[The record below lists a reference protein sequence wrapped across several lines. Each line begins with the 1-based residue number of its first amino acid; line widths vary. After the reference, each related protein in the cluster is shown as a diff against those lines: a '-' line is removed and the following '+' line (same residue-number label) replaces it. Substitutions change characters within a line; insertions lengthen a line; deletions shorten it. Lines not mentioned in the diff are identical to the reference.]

1 MCCFTFY
8 IYHLFLLEHSY
19 YFISQCQKVW
29 MRIFS
34 GWNIFYH
41 ILFIFFSSKIHGY
54 HGIFFDAIFSNKN
67 KHILPSKINNI
78 ILYDIY
84 ILRPVYMYIY
94 LIKYNKGYI
103 LVYGFY
109 YLGLYI
115 TIYMCL
121 GTTLLT
127 LHYIEINA

>member
-1 MCCFTFY
+1 
-8 IYHLFLLEHSY
+8 
-19 YFISQCQKVW
+19 
-29 MRIFS
+29 
-34 GWNIFYH
+34 
-41 ILFIFFSSKIHGY
+41 
-54 HGIFFDAIFSNKN
+54 
-67 KHILPSKINNI
+67 
-78 ILYDIY
+78 
-84 ILRPVYMYIY
+84 MYIY
-94 LIKYNKGYI
+94 LIKYNKGCI